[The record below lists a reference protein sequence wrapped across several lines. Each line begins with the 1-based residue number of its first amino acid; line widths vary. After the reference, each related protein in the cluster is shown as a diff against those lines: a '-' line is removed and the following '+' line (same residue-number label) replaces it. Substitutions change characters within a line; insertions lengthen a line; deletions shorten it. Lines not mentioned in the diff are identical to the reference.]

1 MLRSVVLAQAV
12 AVDGGSPRYPL
23 QRIGT
28 PYEDAMRRDF
38 TVNSLFYNV
47 TRGVVEDFVGKVP
60 A

>member
-1 MLRSVVLAQAV
+1 MASL
-12 AVDGGSPRYPL
+12 PRL

-47 TRGVVEDFVGKVP
+47 TRDVVEDFVGKVRVHWCRSLP
-60 A
+60 PLPVL

>member
-1 MLRSVVLAQAV
+1 MASL
-12 AVDGGSPRYPL
+12 PHL

-47 TRGVVEDFVGKVP
+47 TRDVVEDFVGKVRVHWCRSLP
-60 A
+60 PLPVL